1 MNRALLSLVYLG
13 MLALSSAS
21 VFFQETFDDDAWTS
35 RWVKSKSREAEGSQ
49 GVWDISHGKYFNDAT
64 KDRGLHTSQDAK
76 FYQITAAFPG
86 GSVSNKGKNLVVQ
99 FSVKHEQRIDCGGGY
114 VKILPSG
121 IDQENFNGESPY
133 NIMFGPDICG
143 SSTKKTHLIFTYKG
157 KNHLIKKEIKA
168 ESDEWTHLYT
178 LILKPDNTYQV
189 LIDSK
194 EVASGSLKDDWDML
208 LPKQIKD
215 PQAAKPADWDDRKTI
230 PDPTDKKPEGWD
242 NIPAEISDP
251 NAKKPADWDDEL
263 DGEWE
268 APLIDNPEYK
278 GEWQPKLIE
287 NPSYKGE
294 WVHPLI
300 ANPDYV
306 DDETLYLFSDNKFV
320 GIEVWQVK
328 AGTIFDN
335 FIVTDDIAEAE
346 KLAHLTE
353 ATQEGEKKA
362 FDKEEAERKA
372 KEEEENKNRAADD
385 AEHHDEEDVHGKD
398 EL

>member
-99 FSVKHEQRIDCGGGY
+99 FSVKHEQRIDCGGAY
-114 VKILPSG
+114 IKLLPSG
-121 IDQENFNGESPY
+121 LNQATFNGDSVY

-143 SSTKKTHLIFTYKG
+143 SSTKKTHVIFTNKG
-157 KNHLIKKEIKA
+157 KNHLVKREVKA
-168 ESDEWTHLYT
+168 EGDEFTHLYT
-178 LILKPDNTYQV
+178 LIVKPDNTYTV

-194 EVASGSLKDDWDML
+194 EVQTGSLKDDFDIL

-215 PQAAKPADWDDRKTI
+215 PNAKKPSDWVDAKQID
-230 PDPTDKKPEGWD
+230 DPTDTKPAGWD
-242 NIPAEISDP
+242 DIPAEIVDP
-251 NAKKPADWDDEL
+251 EAKKPSDWDDEL

-268 APLIDNPEYK
+268 APMIDNPEYK
-278 GEWQPKLIE
+278 GEWSAKKIE
-287 NPSYKGE
+287 NPAYKGE
-294 WVHPLI
+294 WVHPLVP
-300 ANPDYV
+300 NPDYV
-306 DDETLYLFSDNKFV
+306 DDDNLYAFDDNKFV
-320 GIEVWQVK
+320 GFEIWQVK

-335 FIVTDDIAEAE
+335 IIVTDDAAEAE
-346 KLAHLTE
+346 KFAALTK

-362 FDKEEAERKA
+362 HD
-372 KEEEENKNRAADD
+372 KEEEERRAKE
-385 AEHHDEEDVHGKD
+385 AEAPAEEDHAVLEEHEKD